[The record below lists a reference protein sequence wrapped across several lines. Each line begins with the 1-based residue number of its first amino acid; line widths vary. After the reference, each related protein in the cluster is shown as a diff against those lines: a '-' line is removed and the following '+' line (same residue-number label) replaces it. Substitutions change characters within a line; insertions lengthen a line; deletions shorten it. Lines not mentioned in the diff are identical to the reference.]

1 MMGIFS
7 LFATP
12 LGYVM
17 RWIYQLVPSYVVTI
31 LLFTLVVRVLVFP
44 LSIKNQKGQADRA
57 RLAPRLERIQKKYAN
72 DRQKLQQK
80 QQQLYEKEGVSM
92 TGGCL
97 PMLVQMLVLFS
108 VIAVIYK
115 PLTYIQRIPEAQ
127 ITACITAVKEDLK
140 EDVKVKLEKEDLSEK
155 DFDKKYED
163 EEKKIDQRYSES
175 SYYSELYLLKELDA
189 HRESVTAQ
197 LAEECQL
204 DADKAA
210 AVLDTMDAT
219 REQFSIFGVSLL
231 DMPNETGIKPNWLW
245 LIAIASGVAALFQ
258 SMISMRYSK
267 AAMSAEQQKAA
278 GCSNGMMMYGMPIFS
293 LIIAFTVPG
302 GVALYWVFSNLL
314 GIAQTVILNKMYDPA
329 KARAQG
335 EAEYAERRRRKQEDK
350 ERLRAAR
357 LAEQAAWQKEENEK
371 RLAAQGKGKK
381 KTDKTT
387 EETVDETPAE
397 TVDDVP
403 AE

>member
-17 RWIYQLVPSYVVTI
+17 RWIYQLIPNYVATI
-31 LLFTLVVRVLVFP
+31 LVFTLVVRVLVFP

-72 DRQKLQQK
+72 DRQKMQQK

-115 PLTYIQRIPEAQ
+115 PLTYIRRVDA
-127 ITACITAVKEDLK
+127 TAIDTCVTAVTDTFSDAEKK
-140 EDVKVKLEKEDLSEK
+140 KLESK
-155 DFDKKYED
+155 
-163 EEKKIDQRYSES
+163 YSEN
-175 SYYSELYLLKELDA
+175 SYYRELYLMKDIENYRDNM
-189 HRESVTAQ
+189 VTALVEKNQ
-197 LAEECQL
+197 MSEADAENIIE
-204 DADKAA
+204 
-210 AVLDTMDAT
+210 TMETT
-219 REQFSIFGVSLL
+219 RDDFAIFGVSLL
-231 DMPNETGIKPNWLW
+231 EMPNHTGIRPNWLW
-245 LIAIASGVAALFQ
+245 LIAIASGLAALLQ
-258 SMISMRYSK
+258 SVISMRYSK
-267 AAMSAEQQKAA
+267 AAMSQEQQQMA

-314 GIAQTVILNKMYDPA
+314 GIVQTVILNKMYNPA
-329 KARAQG
+329 KARAQA
-335 EAEYAERRRRKQEDK
+335 EIEYAERRRKKAEDK

-381 KTDKTT
+381 KSEKAEPARSGEDTP
-387 EETVDETPAE
+387 VDETPAE
-397 TVDDVP
+397 SVDAIP
-403 AE
+403 TEE